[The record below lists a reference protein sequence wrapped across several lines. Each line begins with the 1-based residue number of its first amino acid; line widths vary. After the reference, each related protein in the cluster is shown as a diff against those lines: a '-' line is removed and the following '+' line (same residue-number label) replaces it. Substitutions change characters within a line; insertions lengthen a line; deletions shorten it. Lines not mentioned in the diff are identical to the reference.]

1 MKCPKCNSERAIGS
15 GSISNTESRDGLHCP
30 DCGYSYEHVEK
41 INNFNKPNP
50 PKAGTTPSPKSQ
62 TPTYTPP
69 PMPEVKPAKVD
80 MTPLKVSR
88 ETFNRLRDKGLLN
101 PNIAYEIKEE
111 QHTVLSV
118 RDFAILYNIANNKI
132 MQMESQAQT
141 IYYFE
146 HDDSERVEKERAEN
160 MERLHQR
167 LDYQDLLR
175 IREKLGELNIEIET
189 PSVEVE
195 E

>member
-15 GSISNTESRDGLHCP
+15 GSISGTESRDGLYCP

-50 PKAGTTPSPKSQ
+50 PKAGTTPPLKSQ

-69 PMPEVKPAKVD
+69 PMPEVKAPKQ
-80 MTPLKVSR
+80 R
-88 ETFNRLRDKGLLN
+88 
-101 PNIAYEIKEE
+101 
-111 QHTVLSV
+111 TVLSV

-132 MQMESQAQT
+132 MQMESQAQNVWHWGRNNKT
-141 IYYFE
+141 E
-146 HDDSERVEKERAEN
+146 EDMEKERAEN
-160 MERLHQR
+160 MERLHQC

-195 E
+195 